1 MGFMMRVLI
10 VVLFLMI
17 VAFAGPVEAKEGV
30 LGPLQAEWD
39 IIEVSAAQGES
50 PKICAIGNRFEG
62 GIRLYFSGTAEKLN
76 HISLTVE
83 TGDFMDG
90 QMYDVRYD
98 IPKQQREDFQA
109 KAAGN
114 AMLVRAAPGEK
125 DLTKALLAAQ
135 EIKITVKG
143 EKPLTLDLPG
153 IGLGLYR
160 FSKCV
165 GGKAPVY
172 KDYVQAEA
180 EDVELDVAAET
191 ITPIPDDRIAEAPSV
206 PEVNFDLAVDASAPE
221 VGKSARVP
229 PPPVAVTPEKIAMIE
244 PASGAVVPRP
254 KSKPSFRPQPR
265 QRYTEVLAQER
276 KEDQNFAVKVKKAA
290 LKKEAAAKMPAPN
303 PTMVLKAPKPKA
315 GSGFLGPKTDII
327 THDDVR

>member
-1 MGFMMRVLI
+1 MMRILI

-83 TGDFMDG
+83 NGDFMDG

-98 IPKQQREDFQA
+98 IPKQQSEDFQA
-109 KAAGN
+109 KAAGH
-114 AMLVRAAPGEK
+114 AMLVRAVPGEK

-172 KDYVQAEA
+172 KEYMQVA
-180 EDVELDVAAET
+180 EDIAEE
-191 ITPIPDDRIAEAPSV
+191 PINPILDDRIAEAPSV
-206 PEVNFDLAVDASAPE
+206 PEVNFDLSVDTSAPE

-229 PPPVAVTPEKIAMIE
+229 PPPVAVTPEKIALIE
-244 PASGAVVPRP
+244 PASGAVSVPRP
-254 KSKPSFRPQPR
+254 KAKPSFRPQPR
-265 QRYTEVLAQER
+265 VRYTEVLAQER